1 MQVMP
6 GTSRDPGYGVKGAR
20 DESHDELAR
29 VGRDYA
35 NALLQRYGDPKL
47 AAIAYNMGPGA
58 TDKWLAA
65 GADPSKLPKETQG
78 YVKGFAQGGEVRHFA
93 TGDFVTDAMGNVS
106 YDSSGSADDDRTILE
121 KLGIFNPENRRALEA
136 AEKAARERSKPKPTA
151 EVKPKINPS
160 APSKPQDEFQGL
172 LSGTD
177 IEGRGS
183 SPMNMG
189 EPYSAASSQVS
200 PDQAAAK
207 PDRFAKYEE
216 LFNKRE
222 GNLAKQREEDK
233 YMALLQAGFGMMGG
247 TSPNA
252 LANIGAGASQGIQ
265 SLAQSKA
272 ARTAEENALL
282 SGRLGLE
289 KIGANREYQDAVMAY
304 RNDLASKTDARA
316 RDLAAA
322 AGAQKTEDRVLR
334 EKKEYADQLAD
345 MRKDA
350 TTRMLASMKSQI
362 IPGQEAVIEAKAL
375 EALKSDPDYIEL
387 YKKVYGRAPSGG
399 KMGLGTMSAERAGQ
413 FKVER

>member
-1 MQVMP
+1 M
-6 GTSRDPGYGVKGAR
+6 
-20 DESHDELAR
+20 
-29 VGRDYA
+29 
-35 NALLQRYGDPKL
+35 
-47 AAIAYNMGPGA
+47 
-58 TDKWLAA
+58 
-65 GADPSKLPKETQG
+65 
-78 YVKGFAQGGEVRHFA
+78 
-93 TGDFVTDAMGNVS
+93 
-106 YDSSGSADDDRTILE
+106 E

-189 EPYSAASSQVS
+189 EPYSAASSQAS
-200 PDQAAAK
+200 PDQATAK

-289 KIGANREYQDAVMAY
+289 KIGANRDYQDAVMAY
-304 RNDLASKTDARA
+304 RKDLADKNDARA
-316 RDLAAA
+316 RDLAGEALNEKQA
-322 AGAQKTEDRVLR
+322 SRADRAKKTAMTALEQM
-334 EKKEYADQLAD
+334 EKL
-345 MRKDA
+345 A
-350 TTRMLASMKSQI
+350 TTQYIANMKTKLVGVDADEI
-362 IPGQEAVIEAKAL
+362 KAR
-375 EALKSDPDYIEL
+375 ALGDL
-387 YKKVYGRAPSGG
+387 YKTDKYRKLHMEAYGTDPMALDLG
-399 KMGLGTMSAERAGQ
+399 KSGTMSAERAGQ